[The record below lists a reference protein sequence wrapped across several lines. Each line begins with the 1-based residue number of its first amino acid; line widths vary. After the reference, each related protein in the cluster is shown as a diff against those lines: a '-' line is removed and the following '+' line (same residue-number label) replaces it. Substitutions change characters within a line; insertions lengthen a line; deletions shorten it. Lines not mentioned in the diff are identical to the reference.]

1 MQIMRIFFCL
11 LFFFLS
17 CTLVET
23 LQNIVF
29 LLSQKKKFF
38 VQKEIKVVVKI
49 VSVVVHFT
57 MQPELCYRE
66 VNLKV
71 KFRNAAGDLSAAN
84 IDAAS
89 SWTQTRDDFINIVIF
104 NYVRNNLNT
113 KKTCQYCFQ
122 DGPVALILLNLLWN
136 TLLQAQLFSPPCWSI
151 LKNHSLQLK
160 KVHVLHQKC
169 PYTNK
174 GSEWIWKAL
183 SKSTCTLQ

>member
-1 MQIMRIFFCL
+1 MYQL
-11 LFFFLS
+11 LFIS
-17 CTLVET
+17 QCN
-23 LQNIVF
+23 QNYATGKWTWR
-29 LLSQKKKFF
+29 LNLG
-38 VQKEIKVVVKI
+38 
-49 VSVVVHFT
+49 
-57 MQPELCYRE
+57 MQQE
-66 VNLKV
+66 N
-71 KFRNAAGDLSAAN
+71 LSAAN